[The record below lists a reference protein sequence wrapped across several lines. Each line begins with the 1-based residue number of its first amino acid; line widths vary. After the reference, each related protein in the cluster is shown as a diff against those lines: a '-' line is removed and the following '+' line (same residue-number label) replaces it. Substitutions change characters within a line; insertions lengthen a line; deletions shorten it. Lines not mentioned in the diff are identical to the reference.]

1 MSFMDILNI
10 ILAFL
15 ILAVVGLSIA
25 YIYTVYKNKNTDE
38 ENENGEKKGKNQ
50 KKQKNVVFTEI
61 PVFDF
66 MQFDKIEDNMIVQD
80 NETRY
85 LMVIECEGV
94 NYDLMSNMEKTAVEA
109 GFVQFLNSLRHTIQ
123 IYTQTRTVN
132 IEESIMNYRAK
143 IEELAKALE
152 TKQRKH
158 TAMLQEGIATQKQIE
173 DSKREI
179 ARLQNLY
186 DYGVDVVE
194 NIEKTSQNK
203 NVLRKHYYII
213 VPYYS
218 SEIDGDMLD
227 PEEQRNMIFSELYTR
242 AQSIIR
248 TLFACSMKCRILNSY
263 ELADLL
269 YVAYNRDESE
279 VYGIDRALR
288 AGYNDLYTTGQDI
301 IDKKMAALD
310 EKIEQEALKL
320 AINKVEEAKSEK
332 EKKLEKKEKSFSDL
346 VKEMAKQMLN
356 DNETILG
363 KEIADSAID
372 KINKT
377 KEEGG
382 NDNEEKEKTTKKPRN
397 NTK

>member
-143 IEELAKALE
+143 IEELAKTLE

-279 VYGIDRALR
+279 VYGIDKALR

-332 EKKLEKKEKSFSDL
+332 EKKLEKKEKSFSEL

>member
-1 MSFMDILNI
+1 MSFTDILNI
-10 ILAFL
+10 ILACL
-15 ILAVVGLSIA
+15 IMVVIGLAIA
-25 YIYTVYKNKNTDE
+25 YVYISYKNKNVE
-38 ENENGEKKGKNQ
+38 GNGPNSEKKD
-50 KKQKNVVFTEI
+50 KKQVDKKGNTYTKI

-80 NETRY
+80 DGARY
-85 LMVIECEGV
+85 LMVVECEGV
-94 NYDLMSNMEKTAVEA
+94 NYDLMSNMEKAAVEA

-143 IEELAKALE
+143 IEELNKTLE
-152 TKQRKH
+152 IKQRKY
-158 TAMLQEGIATQKQIE
+158 TSMVQEGIATQKQL
-173 DSKREI
+173 DDAKREI

-218 SEIDGDMLD
+218 SEIDNDMLD
-227 PEEQRNMIFSELYTR
+227 SEEKRNMIFAELYTR

-279 VYGIDRALR
+279 VYGIDKALR
-288 AGYNDLYTTGQDI
+288 AGYNELYSTGQDI
-301 IDKKMAALD
+301 IDKKIAALD
-310 EKIEQEALKL
+310 EKIEQDALKL
-320 AINKVEEAKSEK
+320 AIEKVEQVKSEK
-332 EKKLEKKEKSFSDL
+332 EKKLAKKEKSFEEL
-346 VKEMAKQMLN
+346 VKEMAKQMLQEN
-356 DNETILG
+356 QTILG
-363 KEIADSAID
+363 QEIAKDAID
-372 KINKT
+372 KIDET

-382 NDNEEKEKTTKKPRN
+382 EKNEKKTIKRTRK

>member
-143 IEELAKALE
+143 IEELAKTLE

-158 TAMLQEGIATQKQIE
+158 TAMVQEGIATQKQIE

-279 VYGIDRALR
+279 IYGIDKALR

-332 EKKLEKKEKSFSDL
+332 EKKLEKKEKSFSEL

>member
-143 IEELAKALE
+143 IEELAKTLE

-158 TAMLQEGIATQKQIE
+158 TAMIQEGIATQKQIE

-279 VYGIDRALR
+279 VYGIDKALR

-332 EKKLEKKEKSFSDL
+332 EKKLEKKEKSFSEL

>member
-143 IEELAKALE
+143 IEELAKTLE

-158 TAMLQEGIATQKQIE
+158 TAMVQEGIATQKQIE

-263 ELADLL
+263 ELAELL

-279 VYGIDRALR
+279 VYGIDKALR

-332 EKKLEKKEKSFSDL
+332 EKKLEKKEKSFSEL

>member
-143 IEELAKALE
+143 IEELAKTLE

-332 EKKLEKKEKSFSDL
+332 EKKLEKKEKSFSEL

>member
-143 IEELAKALE
+143 IEKLNK
-152 TKQRKH
+152 
-158 TAMLQEGIATQKQIE
+158 
-173 DSKREI
+173 
-179 ARLQNLY
+179 
-186 DYGVDVVE
+186 E
-194 NIEKTSQNK
+194 NILQ
-203 NVLRKHYYII
+203 
-213 VPYYS
+213 
-218 SEIDGDMLD
+218 
-227 PEEQRNMIFSELYTR
+227 
-242 AQSIIR
+242 
-248 TLFACSMKCRILNSY
+248 
-263 ELADLL
+263 
-269 YVAYNRDESE
+269 
-279 VYGIDRALR
+279 
-288 AGYNDLYTTGQDI
+288 
-301 IDKKMAALD
+301 
-310 EKIEQEALKL
+310 
-320 AINKVEEAKSEK
+320 
-332 EKKLEKKEKSFSDL
+332 
-346 VKEMAKQMLN
+346 
-356 DNETILG
+356 
-363 KEIADSAID
+363 
-372 KINKT
+372 
-377 KEEGG
+377 
-382 NDNEEKEKTTKKPRN
+382 
-397 NTK
+397 

>member
-1 MSFMDILNI
+1 MNLSEILNI
-10 ILAFL
+10 ILACL
-15 ILAVVGLSIA
+15 ILVVVGLA
-25 YIYTVYKNKNTDE
+25 LVYIYISYKNKQTGQ
-38 ENENGEKKGKNQ
+38 NENDTKDKEDKKE
-50 KKQKNVVFTEI
+50 KQKVSSYTKI

-80 NETRY
+80 NGTRY
-85 LMVIECEGV
+85 LMVIECDGV
-94 NYDLMSNMEKTAVEA
+94 NYDLMSGMEKAAVEA
-109 GFVQFLNSLRHTIQ
+109 GFVQFLNSLRYTIQ

-132 IEESIMNYRAK
+132 IEDSISNYRNRL
-143 IEELAKALE
+143 EEISKNLE
-152 TKQRKH
+152 YKKRKH
-158 TAMLQEGIATQKQIE
+158 TALLQEGIATQKQID

-213 VPYYS
+213 VPYYA
-218 SEIDGDMLD
+218 SEIDSDLLE
-227 PEEQRNMIFSELYTR
+227 PEEKRNMIFAELYTR

-279 VYGIDRALR
+279 VYGIDKALK
-288 AGYNDLYTTGQDI
+288 AGYNELYSTAQDV
-301 IDKKMAALD
+301 IDKKMVALD
-310 EKIEQEALKL
+310 KKIEQDALNLAIEKIEEVKSD
-320 AINKVEEAKSEK
+320 KAKR
-332 EKKLEKKEKSFSDL
+332 LEKKEMSFEEL
-346 VKEMAKQMLN
+346 VKEMAKQMLKEN
-356 DNETILG
+356 KTTIGNGLAQ
-363 KEIADSAID
+363 EAIK
-372 KINKT
+372 KIDET

-382 NDNEEKEKTTKKPRN
+382 KNDEKKTVKRTRKNAK
-397 NTK
+397 

>member
-1 MSFMDILNI
+1 M
-10 ILAFL
+10 
-15 ILAVVGLSIA
+15 
-25 YIYTVYKNKNTDE
+25 
-38 ENENGEKKGKNQ
+38 
-50 KKQKNVVFTEI
+50 FTEI

-143 IEELAKALE
+143 IEELAKTLE

-158 TAMLQEGIATQKQIE
+158 TAMIQEGIATQKQIE

-279 VYGIDRALR
+279 VYGIDKALR

>member
-1 MSFMDILNI
+1 MTFMDILNI
-10 ILAFL
+10 ILACL
-15 ILAVVGLSIA
+15 ILIVIGLAIA
-25 YIYTVYKNKNTDE
+25 YIYISYKNKNMEE
-38 ENENGEKKGKNQ
+38 ENVQNGDKSEKNKTN
-50 KKQKNVVFTEI
+50 KKTAIYTKI

-80 NETRY
+80 NESRY

-132 IEESIMNYRAK
+132 IEESIMNYRSK
-143 IEELAKALE
+143 IEELSKTLE
-152 TKQRKH
+152 SKQRKY
-158 TAMLQEGIATQKQIE
+158 TSMLQEGIATQKQLDDI
-173 DSKREI
+173 KREI

-213 VPYYS
+213 VPYYA
-218 SEIDGDMLD
+218 SEIDGEMLD
-227 PEEQRNMIFSELYTR
+227 PEEKRNMIFAELYTR
-242 AQSIIR
+242 AQAIIR
-248 TLFACSMKCRILNSY
+248 TLFACNMKCRILNSY

-288 AGYNDLYTTGQDI
+288 AGYNELYTTGQDI

-320 AINKVEEAKSEK
+320 AINKVEEVKSEK
-332 EKKLEKKEKSFSDL
+332 QKRFEKKEKSFEEL
-346 VKEMAKQMLN
+346 VKEMAKQMLK
-356 DNETILG
+356 DNQTILG
-363 KEIADSAID
+363 HDIAENAIS
-372 KINKT
+372 KIDET

-382 NDNEEKEKTTKKPRN
+382 RKNEEKTQKTTKRDSK
-397 NTK
+397 

>member
-1 MSFMDILNI
+1 MSFVDILNI
-10 ILAFL
+10 ILACL
-15 ILAVVGLSIA
+15 IMAVIGLTIA
-25 YIYTVYKNKNTDE
+25 YFYISYKNKNTEE
-38 ENENGEKKGKNQ
+38 ENNQNGDKKEKKQ
-50 KKQKNVVFTEI
+50 TDKKTAIYTKI

-80 NETRY
+80 DGARY
-85 LMVIECEGV
+85 LMVVECEGV
-94 NYDLMSNMEKTAVEA
+94 NYDLMSNMEKAAVEA
-109 GFVQFLNSLRHTIQ
+109 GFVQFLNSLRYTIQ

-143 IEELAKALE
+143 IEELSKTLE
-152 TKQRKH
+152 NKQRKY
-158 TAMLQEGIATQKQIE
+158 TSMVQEGIATQKQL
-173 DSKREI
+173 DDAKREL

-218 SEIDGDMLD
+218 SEIDNDMLD
-227 PEEQRNMIFSELYTR
+227 PEEKRNMIFAELYTR

-279 VYGIDRALR
+279 IYGIDKALR
-288 AGYNDLYTTGQDI
+288 AGYNELYTTGQDI

-310 EKIEQEALKL
+310 EKIEQDALKL
-320 AINKVEEAKSEK
+320 AIEKVEEVKSEK
-332 EKKLEKKEKSFSDL
+332 EKRLEKKEKSFEEL
-346 VKEMAKQMLN
+346 VKEMAKQMLQEN
-356 DNETILG
+356 QPILG
-363 KEIADSAID
+363 QDIAEEA
-372 KINKT
+372 INKIDET

-382 NDNEEKEKTTKKPRN
+382 NNDEEKTKTRTRK

>member
-1 MSFMDILNI
+1 MSFMDILNM

-143 IEELAKALE
+143 IEELAKTLE

-158 TAMLQEGIATQKQIE
+158 TAMVQEGIATQKQIE
-173 DSKREI
+173 ESKREI

-279 VYGIDRALR
+279 VYGIDKALR

-332 EKKLEKKEKSFSDL
+332 EKKLEKKEKSFSEL

>member
-1 MSFMDILNI
+1 MSFVDILNI
-10 ILAFL
+10 ILACL
-15 ILAVVGLSIA
+15 IMAVIVLTIA
-25 YIYTVYKNKNTDE
+25 YFYISYKNKNTEE
-38 ENENGEKKGKNQ
+38 ENNQKGDKKEKKQ
-50 KKQKNVVFTEI
+50 TDKKTAIYTKI

-80 NETRY
+80 DGARY
-85 LMVIECEGV
+85 LMVVECEGV
-94 NYDLMSNMEKTAVEA
+94 NYDLMSNMEKAAVEA
-109 GFVQFLNSLRHTIQ
+109 GFVQFLNSLRYTIQ

-143 IEELAKALE
+143 IEELSKTLE
-152 TKQRKH
+152 NKQRKY
-158 TAMLQEGIATQKQIE
+158 TSMVQEGIATQKQL
-173 DSKREI
+173 DDAKREL

-218 SEIDGDMLD
+218 SEIDNDMLD
-227 PEEQRNMIFSELYTR
+227 PEEKRNMIFAELYTR

-279 VYGIDRALR
+279 IYGIDKALR
-288 AGYNDLYTTGQDI
+288 AGYNELYTTGQDI

-310 EKIEQEALKL
+310 EKIEKDALKL
-320 AINKVEEAKSEK
+320 AIEKVEEVKSEK
-332 EKKLEKKEKSFSDL
+332 EKRLEKKEKSFEEL
-346 VKEMAKQMLN
+346 VKEMAKQMLQEN
-356 DNETILG
+356 QPILG
-363 KEIADSAID
+363 QDIAEEA
-372 KINKT
+372 INKIDET

-382 NDNEEKEKTTKKPRN
+382 NNDEEKTKTRTRK

>member
-10 ILAFL
+10 ILIIL
-15 ILAVVGLSIA
+15 IIAVVGLGIA
-25 YIYTVYKNKNTDE
+25 YIYISHKNKNAEE
-38 ENENGEKKGKNQ
+38 ENENEEKKGKNQ
-50 KKQKNVVFTEI
+50 GDKKTVTFTEI
-61 PVFDF
+61 PIFDF
-66 MQFDKIEDNMIVQD
+66 MQFDKIEDNMIIQD
-80 NETRY
+80 NGERY
-85 LMVIECEGV
+85 LMVVECDGV

-132 IEESIMNYRAK
+132 IEESLTNYREK
-143 IEELAKALE
+143 IEELSKTLE
-152 TKQRKH
+152 NKQRKH
-158 TAMLQEGIATQKQIE
+158 TAMLQEGVATQKQIDE
-173 DSKREI
+173 SKREI

-186 DYGVDVVE
+186 EYGVDVVE

-213 VPYYS
+213 VPYYA
-218 SEIDGDMLD
+218 SEIDNALLD
-227 PEEQRNMIFSELYTR
+227 PEEKKNMIFSELYTR

-263 ELADLL
+263 EIADLL

-279 VYGIDRALR
+279 VYGIDKALR
-288 AGYNDLYTTGQDI
+288 AGFNELYTTGQDI

-310 EKIEQEALKL
+310 EKIERDALNL
-320 AINKVEEAKSEK
+320 AIQKVEEVKSDK
-332 EKKLEKKEKSFSDL
+332 EKRLEKKEKSFEEL
-346 VKEMAKQMLN
+346 VREMAKQMIHE
-356 DNETILG
+356 NETILG
-363 KEIADSAID
+363 QDIADNAID

-382 NDNEEKEKTTKKPRN
+382 NNNEKKEKTTSRTRKNAK
-397 NTK
+397 

>member
-143 IEELAKALE
+143 IEELAKTLE

-158 TAMLQEGIATQKQIE
+158 TAMIQEGIATQKQIE

-279 VYGIDRALR
+279 VYGIDKALR

-301 IDKKMAALD
+301 IDKKMVALD